1 MPRPKKNTPEGEAA
15 TRKWRETMIKR
26 YGSITEQQRKIGSI
40 GGRNGHTGGFA
51 SNPELAKIAGAK
63 GGAKS
68 RRGKSYKELWAKVEN
83 EALDMYKNGVSLIE
97 ISRKFD
103 IPYGVLTHRI
113 RKAKNEVV

>member
-26 YGSITEQQRKIGSI
+26 YGSITEQQRKIGAI

-51 SNPELAKIAGAK
+51 SNPELARIAGAK
-63 GGAKS
+63 GGSKS
-68 RRGKSYKELWAKVEN
+68 RRGKSYKELWDKIEDEVI
-83 EALDMYKNGVSLIE
+83 DMYKNNVPLID